1 MVFGFYWNLCGEQP
15 PVNHLQSIIPWLRAC
30 VHFYLTRVVVPG
42 NHIQQPE
49 RMVENTLLHPQPV
62 ALDPL
67 CGALY
72 TNKKIDLQSILV
84 LFHSCPFV
92 IYVLY
97 DGVRKRGGNISADF
111 SLFVLLY
118 NTKFVSHFKFD
129 NLKNS
134 SVDCTIHCNLS
145 NHPRFPL
152 RGEICHLRKKKR
164 ALCWSVSY

>member
-30 VHFYLTRVVVPG
+30 VHFYWTRLVVPG

-49 RMVENTLLHPQPV
+49 RMVENTLLHPQPVALDPLCGALYTNTLLHPHPV

-134 SVDCTIHCNLS
+134 SVDCTIHCNL
-145 NHPRFPL
+145 
-152 RGEICHLRKKKR
+152 
-164 ALCWSVSY
+164 